1 MTRHHY
7 LNHLNRFVYLSVVLV
22 ISVFCVPP
30 VLADEVLMS
39 NGDRIAGE
47 IVRQET
53 GVLELKRLMP
63 AHWTSIGTM

>member
-53 GVLELKRLMP
+53 GVLKLKRLMP